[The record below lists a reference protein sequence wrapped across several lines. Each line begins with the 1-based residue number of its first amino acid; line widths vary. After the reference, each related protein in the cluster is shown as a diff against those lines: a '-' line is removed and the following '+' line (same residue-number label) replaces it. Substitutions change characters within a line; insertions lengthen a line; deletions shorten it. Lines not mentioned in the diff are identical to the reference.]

1 MGTEKE
7 NLSLYLKELRLV
19 KNMTLRDV
27 EKATNKSVSNAYL
40 SQLESGR
47 IAKPSPHILQELAK
61 VYRVPYEDIMVVA
74 GYMKVSN
81 KKISTKKGGVV
92 FYNRKGIT
100 DSEKA
105 ELLRYLE
112 FIRRKRKNKNNEK
125 R

>member
-1 MGTEKE
+1 MGAEKG

-19 KNMTLRDV
+19 NNMTLRDV
-27 EKATNKSVSNAYL
+27 EKAANKSVSNAYL
-40 SQLESGR
+40 SQLECGK

-74 GYMKVSN
+74 GYMKVSS
-81 KKISTKKGGVV
+81 KKNSTKNSGLA
-92 FYNRKGIT
+92 FYNKKGIT
-100 DSEKA
+100 DDEKA

-112 FIRRKRKNKNNEK
+112 FRRRSRNNKNNEK